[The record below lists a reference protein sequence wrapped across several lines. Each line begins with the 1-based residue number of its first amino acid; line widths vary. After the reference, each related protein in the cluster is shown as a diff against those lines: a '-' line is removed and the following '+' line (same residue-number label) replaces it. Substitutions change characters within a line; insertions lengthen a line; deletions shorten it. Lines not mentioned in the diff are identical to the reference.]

1 VSTVPGEGQVL
12 RFGWRGCMAVHDI
25 AAGERRSA
33 EEAET
38 QCQGDGDEGL
48 LHGLL
53 RSLQRVADATDNAD
67 QTGQSR

>member
-1 VSTVPGEGQVL
+1 
-12 RFGWRGCMAVHDI
+12 MAVHDI